1 MAFKDFNRNLS
12 FADLE
17 LVGVLE
23 KNRTQGF
30 LEEINRNIDWG
41 SIQEALHQEYPVG
54 QSTFGLRPIG
64 STTRRAIRPTL
75 QLRYS
80 RRCYCR
86 SGMASGS

>member
-30 LEEINRNIDWG
+30 LEEINRTTDWPPAHRAYSSERPQSKRPSIKNIPLG
-41 SIQEALHQEYPVG
+41 NPL
-54 QSTFGLRPIG
+54 
-64 STTRRAIRPTL
+64 
-75 QLRYS
+75 
-80 RRCYCR
+80 
-86 SGMASGS
+86 